1 MWISQKVGALEQPS
15 AQIQVGEVLSNTGSL
30 SIQAVGQYSAV
41 PLAAPFGITYVPP
54 KGTKVVLLEEEDTVL
69 CTGAISE
76 SVNLSEGELM
86 LRSSGGAY
94 IYLKNNGDISLSD
107 LKKVTSNI
115 KVSTSY
121 GDLQFAL
128 RDENY
133 ELIAAAIM
141 L

>member
-54 KGTKVVLLEEEDTVL
+54 KGTKVVLLEEDTVL

-94 IYLKNNGDISLSD
+94 IYLKNNGDIVINGQVFPLQ
-107 LKKVTSNI
+107 
-115 KVSTSY
+115 ST
-121 GDLQFAL
+121 
-128 RDENY
+128 
-133 ELIAAAIM
+133 
-141 L
+141 

>member
-69 CTGAISE
+69 CA
-76 SVNLSEGELM
+76 GELM

-94 IYLKNNGDISLSD
+94 IHLKNNGDVVINGQVFPLQ
-107 LKKVTSNI
+107 
-115 KVSTSY
+115 ST
-121 GDLQFAL
+121 
-128 RDENY
+128 
-133 ELIAAAIM
+133 
-141 L
+141 

>member
-30 SIQAVGQYSAV
+30 SIQAVVQYSAV

-69 CTGAISE
+69 CAGAISE
-76 SVNLSEGELM
+76 PVNLSEGELM

-94 IYLKNNGDISLSD
+94 IYLKNNGDVVINGQVFPLQ
-107 LKKVTSNI
+107 
-115 KVSTSY
+115 ST
-121 GDLQFAL
+121 
-128 RDENY
+128 
-133 ELIAAAIM
+133 
-141 L
+141 

>member
-15 AQIQVGEVLSNTGSL
+15 AQIQGGEVLSNTGSL

-69 CTGAISE
+69 CAGAISE
-76 SVNLSEGELM
+76 PVNLSEGELM

-94 IYLKNNGDISLSD
+94 IHLKNNGDVVINGQVFPLQ
-107 LKKVTSNI
+107 
-115 KVSTSY
+115 ST
-121 GDLQFAL
+121 
-128 RDENY
+128 
-133 ELIAAAIM
+133 
-141 L
+141 

>member
-76 SVNLSEGELM
+76 SINLSEGEM

-94 IYLKNNGDISLSD
+94 IYLKNNGDIVINGQVFPLQ
-107 LKKVTSNI
+107 
-115 KVSTSY
+115 ST
-121 GDLQFAL
+121 
-128 RDENY
+128 
-133 ELIAAAIM
+133 
-141 L
+141 